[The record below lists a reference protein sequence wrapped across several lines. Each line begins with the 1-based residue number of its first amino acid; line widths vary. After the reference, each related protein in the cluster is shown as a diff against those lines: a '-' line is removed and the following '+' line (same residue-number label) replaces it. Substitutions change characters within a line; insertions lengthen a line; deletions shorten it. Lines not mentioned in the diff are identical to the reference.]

1 MLAVLLNGRIW
12 RERSRQR
19 EKELTR
25 QVQEASTAA
34 ATALEKTE
42 ALNSKTPAAADQLL
56 QCLGDALGVCPNAP
70 APFMLTIKQQQDH
83 ASHFGA
89 AAPPPR
95 RCPGCRTQWRN
106 RKQWDKHSAQIADGH
121 PG

>member
-42 ALNSKTPAAADQLL
+42 ALNSKTPAAADRPLR
-56 QCLGDALGVCPNAP
+56 CLGNSRGVCPYTT
-70 APFMLTIKQQQDH
+70 APFVWTVKQQQDH
-83 ASHFGA
+83 ASSFGA
-89 AAPPPR
+89 AEPPPR
-95 RCPGCRTQWRN
+95 RCPACRRD
-106 RKQWDKHSAQIADGH
+106 RKQGHKRSAQRAARARA
-121 PG
+121 